1 MPEIIIPGP
10 EGRIEGRY
18 HQAADRTA
26 PVAIVLHPHPLY
38 GGTMNNKIVYQL
50 YQSFARAG
58 FSVLRFNFRGVG
70 RSLGKFDDG
79 IGELTDAAAGLDWI
93 QQQNPNTSHC
103 WIAGF
108 SFGAWIALQLL
119 MRRPEIEGFVAISP
133 PANMYDFGF
142 LSPCPAHGLVLQG
155 DRDDIVQEPAV
166 AQLVSKLS
174 AQKGLTAEYKV
185 IPKADHYYRNTMEQ
199 MVGEVDSYIA
209 GRLEEYLARPRFR
222 PDRKRRLSPA
232 DEPTMLSAD
241 D

>member
-1 MPEIIIPGP
+1 MPEVIIPGP

-18 HQAADRTA
+18 HQAEDASS
-26 PVAIVLHPHPLY
+26 PVAVILHPHPLY

-79 IGELTDAAAGLDWI
+79 IGELTDAAAALDWI
-93 QQQNPNTSHC
+93 QQQNSSASHC

-119 MRRPEIEGFVAISP
+119 MRRPEIEGYIAVSP

-142 LSPCPAHGLVLQG
+142 LSPCPAHGLVVQG
-155 DRDDIVQEPAV
+155 DQDEIVQEPAV
-166 AQLVSKLS
+166 SQLVNRLS
-174 AQKGLTAEYKV
+174 SQKGLRVDYQI
-185 IPKADHYYRNTMEQ
+185 IPKADHYFRNAMDHLISHVDGYLEQ
-199 MVGEVDSYIA
+199 K
-209 GRLEEYLARPRFR
+209 LNEYATQPRIR
-222 PDRKRRLSPA
+222 PDKKRRPMSN
-232 DEPTMLSAD
+232 DEPLLTAEE
-241 D
+241 